1 MSEEKDKAFDEMLD
15 DVMGGPA
22 EAEDHSPEQSGT
34 ADKSLGAENDAPKAE
49 DTFDPYGEEY
59 NSFADDS
66 AQAEAE
72 EVKQDGT
79 PEKTDSVPEEKT
91 TEADAEKIALQEKLA
106 NFEKRLHDTQT
117 AMHKANEARAKLE
130 KELEALKKK
139 PEGPEEGDDNWF
151 KDNDTDDADDGK
163 TAELQGKID
172 ALEEQQKQYQQ
183 EQAMQKWNLEAEK
196 VMAEHE
202 DFQTLVY
209 EKLEPLLDEENGDPA
224 VLAAYTRWK
233 DKTPAGAYAF
243 AKKMFS
249 VESPETGTKQEAR
262 HTADPTKGKAGLDR
276 MNSADFSEPKR
287 QSGNMIDEV
296 FG

>member
-15 DVMGGPA
+15 DVLGGTP
-22 EAEDHSPEQSGT
+22 ETEDHSPEQSGGS
-34 ADKSLGAENDAPKAE
+34 DKSLGAENDAPKAE

-66 AQAEAE
+66 AQAETE
-72 EVKQDGT
+72 EVKQEGT
-79 PEKTDSVPEEKT
+79 PEKTDSVPEEKAP
-91 TEADAEKIALQEKLA
+91 EADAEKIALQEQLA

-139 PEGPEEGDDNWF
+139 PENTGGDDNWF
-151 KDNDTDDADDGK
+151 KDNDTDDADNGK

-183 EQAMQKWNLEAEK
+183 EQALQKWNMEAAK

-202 DFQTLVY
+202 DFQELVY

-224 VLAAYTRWK
+224 VLAAYSRWK

-243 AKKMFS
+243 ARKMFS
-249 VESPETGTKQEAR
+249 VETPEAETKQEAKP
-262 HTADPTKGKAGLDR
+262 ALDPTKGKAGLDR
-276 MNSADFSEPKR
+276 MNSAEFSEPKR
-287 QSGNMIDEV
+287 QSGNMIDDV